1 MSGSIVIGERIRAA
15 RKARGL
21 SVPEAAGR
29 IGILPESLRAMETG
43 KRRVGGFA
51 RVAVASVLGLSIA
64 DLTPL
69 DAATLDVAIGALV
82 QIGGCDRA
90 IVRLR
95 ELRVEAS
102 S

>member
-1 MSGSIVIGERIRAA
+1 MTIGERIRAA
-15 RKARGL
+15 RKAKGL
-21 SVPEAAGR
+21 SQGELARLVGCSDCLISHIERGYSGLPRERREA
-29 IGILPESLRAMETG
+29 
-43 KRRVGGFA
+43 FA
-51 RVAVASVLGLSIA
+51 DALGLSIA